1 MKDLLTKL
9 DELLPTYETTLP
21 FSKQTIKFKPFKV
34 KDAKT
39 IGIILQEDNKKLA
52 LNAMIDLIKNSA
64 PECNVFNLC
73 LADAEYLFLQIRS
86 KSVDE
91 VLNLIKNNEKI
102 QVNISSVKHRNEIKK
117 ETIAIGNGISMSLKT
132 PTIKQLLS
140 LKSLDKE
147 ELFKCSIE
155 KVMVNNEVYDFKK
168 YVSEEIQKTLD
179 NLPLSVIPRI
189 DKFLKEQPELY
200 IDLKLNS
207 EEMEVSGILNFFIFR

>member
-1 MKDLLTKL
+1 MKELLTKL

-21 FSKQTIKFKPFKV
+21 FSNQKVKFKPFKV

-52 LNAMIDLIKNSA
+52 LNAMVDLIKTNASD
-64 PECNVFNLC
+64 CNVLNLC

-91 VLNLIKNNEKI
+91 VLNLIKNNEKV
-102 QVNISSVKHRNEIKK
+102 QVNISDIKYRNSVKK
-117 ETIAIGNGISMSLKT
+117 ETINIGNDISLTLKT
-132 PTIKQLLS
+132 PTIKQLLN
-140 LKSLDKE
+140 LKTLDKE
-147 ELFKCSIE
+147 ELFKSSIE
-155 KVMVNNEVYDFKK
+155 KVTVQNEVYDFKK
-168 YVSEEIQKTLD
+168 YVSEEIQKTLE

-207 EEMEVSGILNFFIFR
+207 EEVEVSGILNFFIFR